1 MEFTFY
7 EMIWIFYIYA
17 FLGWCSEVIFAAS
30 VNGKFT
36 NRGFDIGPICP
47 IYGFGILVILICLN
61 NIKSHILLLFVS
73 SVFLASLLEFIAG
86 FILEKVFHEKW
97 WDYSDEPFNLK
108 GYICLRFSLLWGL
121 ACMLVVN
128 VIHPVVNHIIQI
140 IPIKLGIP
148 LLIMFTLV
156 FISDFIITII
166 NLMKIRKN
174 IKAVNEIECALETL
188 SSTIGNNLSNR
199 TVSALSKK
207 EHMKEA
213 VSEIISEKQYL
224 TDAVNNSKD
233 EIEAL
238 KEKLQKHKDELTK
251 LSKRLRSA
259 FPNISK
265 HLTKK

>member
-7 EMIWIFYIYA
+7 KMIWIFYIYA

-36 NRGFDIGPICP
+36 NRGFDIGPVCP
-47 IYGFGILVILICLN
+47 IYGFGILVILLCLN
-61 NIKSHILLLFVS
+61 NIKNHILLLFIS
-73 SVFLASLLEFIAG
+73 SVFLTSLLEFVAG

-97 WDYSDEPFNLK
+97 WDYSEEPFNIK
-108 GYICLRFSLLWGL
+108 GYVCLRFSLLWGL

-128 VIHPVVNHIIQI
+128 VIHPVVSHIIKI

-148 LLIMFTLV
+148 LLIVFTLA

-174 IKAVNEIECALETL
+174 IKAIKEIEYALEAL

-199 TVSALSKK
+199 TVSAINKK

-213 VSEIISEKQYL
+213 VSEIISEKQHL
-224 TDAVNNSKD
+224 SNAVNSSID

-238 KEKLQKHKDELTK
+238 KEKLGKHKDELTK

-259 FPNISK
+259 FPNISN
-265 HLTKK
+265 HLIKK